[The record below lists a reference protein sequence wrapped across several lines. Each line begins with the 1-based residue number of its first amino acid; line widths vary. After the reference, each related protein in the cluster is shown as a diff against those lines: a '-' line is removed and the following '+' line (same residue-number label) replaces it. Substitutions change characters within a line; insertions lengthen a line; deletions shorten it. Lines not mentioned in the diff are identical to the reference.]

1 MLYLVMVT
9 LGEGDFDRGISK
21 KCSAIVPSPLK
32 RNDKKNKRYTIMNSE
47 HPFLLLNANSH
58 KLSAN

>member
-1 MLYLVMVT
+1 MLYLVMVI

-32 RNDKKNKRYTIMNSE
+32 KDKV
-47 HPFLLLNANSH
+47 
-58 KLSAN
+58 